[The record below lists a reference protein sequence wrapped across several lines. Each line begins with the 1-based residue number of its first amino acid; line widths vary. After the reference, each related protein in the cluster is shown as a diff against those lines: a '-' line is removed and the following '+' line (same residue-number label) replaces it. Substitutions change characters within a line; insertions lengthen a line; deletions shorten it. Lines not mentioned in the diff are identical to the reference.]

1 MSKCKIYF
9 TFDKKF
15 IMTTKYLFASR
26 YKIVGLIVLI
36 PSALL
41 GLYSLIKEWEPH
53 FLDVPVFGLFV
64 DDFTY
69 SETFTGIVENNI
81 LNEILGILVIV
92 GSLLVAFSREKD
104 EDELITKIRLES
116 LVWATYWNY
125 GILVL
130 SFLLVYD
137 ISFYWVMIFNMF
149 TILFLFIAKFNLKLW
164 SLRKSAVY
172 EE

>member
-1 MSKCKIYF
+1 
-9 TFDKKF
+9 
-15 IMTTKYLFASR
+15 MTTKYLFATR
-26 YKIVGLIVLI
+26 YKLIGLVILI

-41 GLYSLIKEWEPH
+41 GLYTLIKEWEPQ

-64 DDFTY
+64 DDFTN
-69 SETFTGIVENNI
+69 SASFTGIIDNNI
-81 LNEILGILVIV
+81 LNEILGILVII

-130 SFLLVYD
+130 GFLLVYD
-137 ISFYWVMIFNMF
+137 ISFYWVMVFNMF
-149 TILFLFIAKFNLKLW
+149 TILLLFIIKFNLKLW
-164 SLRKSAVY
+164 SLRKSIVH

>member
-1 MSKCKIYF
+1 MA
-9 TFDKKF
+9 
-15 IMTTKYLFASR
+15 TKYLFASR
-26 YKIVGLIVLI
+26 YKMVGLIILI
-36 PSALL
+36 PSAIM
-41 GLYSLIKEWEPH
+41 GLYALIKDWEPH
-53 FLDVPVFGLFV
+53 FLDIPVFGLFV
-64 DDFTY
+64 DDLTN
-69 SETFTGIVENNI
+69 SATFTGIIENNI

-125 GILVL
+125 GVLVL

-137 ISFYWVMIFNMF
+137 ISFYWVMVFNMF
-149 TILFLFIAKFNLKLW
+149 TILILFIIKFNLKLW
-164 SLRKSAVY
+164 SLRKSAIH

>member
-1 MSKCKIYF
+1 
-9 TFDKKF
+9 
-15 IMTTKYLFASR
+15 MTTKYLFAAR
-26 YKIVGLIVLI
+26 YKIVGLLILI

-41 GLYSLIKEWEPH
+41 GLYTLINDWEPQ
-53 FLDVPVFGLFV
+53 FLDIPVFGLFV
-64 DDFTY
+64 DDFTN
-69 SETFTGIVENNI
+69 SETLSGIIENNI

-137 ISFYWVMIFNMF
+137 ISFYWVMVFNMF
-149 TILFLFIAKFNLKLW
+149 TILLLFILKFNSKLW
-164 SLRKSAVY
+164 SLRKSAVH